1 MKDNLKVYLQ
11 SLFTNARN
19 TARNSALFEELLGN
33 LHDRYDELIAEGQ
46 SPADAYAKAI
56 GELGDIDPLIE
67 KNEAAPDGGTAQI
80 FHESAEEKRTPPPLG
95 KKKQL
100 SAEALCRAKHSMG
113 LAVAI
118 AVMLYIIW
126 LAPTVLVPWGVVFL
140 FLCVA
145 VATSILILIG
155 NRIPPYVDD
164 SALTYGEEL
173 RAKKTR
179 LAHILIALGV
189 GLCIVSITPVVLI
202 QSEWGV
208 ALMFTAIALGVGA
221 IVYASH
227 VMPATDSLANRPG
240 YQPLQG
246 ENPPERGEK
255 KPNRWLVPIIL
266 VAAALM
272 ICSCIWA
279 GFNGVS
285 FGLFGIEGRPLA
297 LYVNEGDA
305 SVEMTL
311 EQLDIQWTAGSVR
324 LEYYEGSTV
333 ELVETQHGQP
343 VPAGE
348 ERMRWYRENGALHVR
363 FDGRSDIR
371 FYWGKQPQKDL
382 VVRIP
387 MDAVLSAVELELVSA
402 KLEMRDIQITAGAG
416 VLDIDTVSGA
426 IMLQGVLANK
436 ADLDAV
442 SAIQI
447 LTDCDLDVLCVDTVS
462 GNVTLQSSTV
472 GRVDFTGIS
481 AGFASNQCVHGI
493 VEIDTTSGDV
503 DIMVGAA
510 LRQIEFDTTS
520 GDMELHLEADV
531 TGFTA
536 RLDSTSGDFECSLA
550 TSYRNGAHIYGDG
563 ALQIEMDST
572 SGDLTVMG

>member
-1 MKDNLKVYLQ
+1 MKENLKLYLK
-11 SLFTNARN
+11 SLFANARD

-33 LHDRYDELIAEGQ
+33 LQDRYDELIAEGQ

-56 GELGDIDPLIE
+56 GELGDITPLIE
-67 KNEAAPDGGTAQI
+67 KNEASPAASEAQI

-100 SAEALCRAKHSMG
+100 SAEALCRAKHSLG
-113 LAVAI
+113 LSVAI
-118 AVMLYIIW
+118 AVMLYIFW
-126 LAPTVLVPWGVVFL
+126 LVPTVLAPWGVVFL
-140 FLCVA
+140 FLFVA
-145 VATSILILIG
+145 VATSMLILNG

-173 RAKKTR
+173 REQKTR

-189 GLCIVSITPVVLI
+189 GLCILSIIPVVLI

-208 ALMFTAIALGVGA
+208 ALMFTAITLGVGA
-221 IVYASH
+221 IVYGSYIVPTA
-227 VMPATDSLANRPG
+227 DSLANRPG

-266 VAAALM
+266 TAAALM

-279 GFNGVS
+279 GFNGMS

-387 MDAVLSAVELELVSA
+387 AQTELSSVALELVSA
-402 KLEMRDIQITAGAG
+402 KLEADGLLVTEGAG

-426 IMLQGVLANK
+426 ILLRGVLANK

-550 TSYRNGAHIYGDG
+550 TSYRNGAHVYGDG